1 MKQRWFMLILL
12 ICCLLSGCS
21 EKETQRGNEYFI
33 YGLKNGTTRL
43 ETITYRTDTI
53 DTQKLIEE
61 ILDQFLNLDEKDVTT
76 VLPKKEWF
84 HDYKLENKILYL
96 DFHQDYQTM
105 DSVQEVLCRG
115 AFVMTFMQVDG
126 IESVSITVNE
136 QPLVDKN
143 GNPIQTQ
150 KESDFIDVIGKSLN
164 SNSTMNVTLYFSN
177 KTGDS
182 LIKQTMELVCDSSY
196 AMERIVLNQLIQGPE
211 DDRCIATLPSD
222 LKVFGVS
229 VKDGTCYVNLDK
241 NFLTETMDMEAY
253 IPVYSI
259 VNSLAELPGVQ
270 RVQILV
276 DGESD
281 VMFQDVIS
289 LKEPLERRLEY
300 IGGSSN

>member
-1 MKQRWFMLILL
+1 
-12 ICCLLSGCS
+12 
-21 EKETQRGNEYFI
+21 
-33 YGLKNGTTRL
+33 
-43 ETITYRTDTI
+43 
-53 DTQKLIEE
+53 
-61 ILDQFLNLDEKDVTT
+61 
-76 VLPKKEWF
+76 
-84 HDYKLENKILYL
+84 
-96 DFHQDYQTM
+96 
-105 DSVQEVLCRG
+105 
-115 AFVMTFMQVDG
+115 
-126 IESVSITVNE
+126 
-136 QPLVDKN
+136 
-143 GNPIQTQ
+143 
-150 KESDFIDVIGKSLN
+150 
-164 SNSTMNVTLYFSN
+164 
-177 KTGDS
+177 
-182 LIKQTMELVCDSSY
+182 MELVCDSSY
-196 AMERIVLNQLIQGPE
+196 TMERIVLNQLIQGPE

>member
-1 MKQRWFMLILL
+1 
-12 ICCLLSGCS
+12 
-21 EKETQRGNEYFI
+21 
-33 YGLKNGTTRL
+33 
-43 ETITYRTDTI
+43 
-53 DTQKLIEE
+53 
-61 ILDQFLNLDEKDVTT
+61 
-76 VLPKKEWF
+76 
-84 HDYKLENKILYL
+84 
-96 DFHQDYQTM
+96 
-105 DSVQEVLCRG
+105 
-115 AFVMTFMQVDG
+115 
-126 IESVSITVNE
+126 
-136 QPLVDKN
+136 
-143 GNPIQTQ
+143 
-150 KESDFIDVIGKSLN
+150 
-164 SNSTMNVTLYFSN
+164 MNVTLYFSN

-196 AMERIVLNQLIQGPE
+196 TMERIVLNQLIQGPE
-211 DDRCIATLPSD
+211 DDRCIATLPSE
-222 LKVFGVS
+222 
-229 VKDGTCYVNLDK
+229 KDGTCYVNLDK